1 MGNVDRHIYQL
12 KNAGKFKEAA
22 GILIG
27 QFSDCTGEEPYGIED
42 IIMDAT
48 EGLHLPIMSNIQ
60 SGPWFSYDK
69 SAYGCLCE
77 INTQR
82 RSLRFFTER

>member
-42 IIMDAT
+42 IIMDTT
-48 EGLHLPIMSNIQ
+48 EGLHIPIMSNIQ
-60 SGPWFSYDK
+60 SGHGFPMINLPMGAF
-69 SAYGCLCE
+69 CE